1 MSLLESFI
9 DNVFRDKVSEPQ
21 VGSLVYCDI
30 VTGYAEH
37 SGIYVGKRRI
47 VHLNGDGLIES
58 VSPQEFIGRLG
69 GFNTAMSIYVSCYET
84 KAVGSYI
91 VADRARIAVGKKRDY
106 SLIFDNCHQFSAG
119 CLTGNFDNSCNFMW
133 MLKDESKKH
142 LNSNS
147 WRIWDIDLFK

>member
-9 DNVFRDKVSEPQ
+9 DNVFRDKVPEPKI
-21 VGSLVYCDI
+21 GSLVYCDI

-58 VSPQEFIGRLG
+58 VSPQEFIGRLS

-119 CLTGNFDNSCNFMW
+119 CLAGDFDNSCNFMW